1 MTADDVPID
10 LRRLLDALPTPAL
23 PPVDVAAILG
33 REAERHANAARF
45 WKRTAALAVGL
56 AATALIALGW
66 PAPAPTDDYKSL
78 RDRLAKLEA
87 TPQPIPDNSK
97 LEAKLADIN
106 DLLLTLATDV
116 HERDGKQR
124 LALRTLAKQ
133 MTELRSL
140 SDRRWTEAKG
150 TTDALYILN
159 QSSRKEQ
166 NR

>member
-1 MTADDVPID
+1 MTDDDVPPD

-33 REAERHANAARF
+33 REAERQANATRF
-45 WKRTAALAVGL
+45 WKRTAAFAVGL
-56 AATALIALGW
+56 AAAALIALGW
-66 PAPAPTDDYKSL
+66 PAPAPSGDFEAL
-78 RDRLAKLEA
+78 RDRLAKLE
-87 TPQPIPDNSK
+87 TQPQPVADHSK

-116 HERDGKQR
+116 HERDEKQR

-133 MTELRSL
+133 VTELRTL
-140 SDRRWTEAKG
+140 SDRRWTEAKS

-159 QSSRKEQ
+159 QTSRKEQ
-166 NR
+166 SR

>member
-1 MTADDVPID
+1 MTDDVPPE
-10 LRRLLDALPTPAL
+10 LRRLLDAQPAPAL

-33 REAERHANAARF
+33 REAERQADAARF
-45 WKRTAALAVGL
+45 WKRTAAAAVGV
-56 AATALIALGW
+56 AAAALIVLGW
-66 PAPAPTDDYKSL
+66 PAPAPTGDFEAL
-78 RDRLAKLEA
+78 RERLAKLET
-87 TPQPIPDNSK
+87 TPQKIPDHSK

-116 HERDGKQR
+116 NERDGKQR

>member
-1 MTADDVPID
+1 MTADDVPPD

-23 PPVDVAAILG
+23 PPVDVGAILG
-33 REAERHANAARF
+33 GVAPRQANAARF
-45 WKRTAALAVGL
+45 WKRTAAFAVGL
-56 AATALIALGW
+56 AAAALVALGW
-66 PAPAPTDDYKSL
+66 PVPAPTGDLEAL

-87 TPQPIPDNSK
+87 TPQPFPDQSK

-116 HERDGKQR
+116 NERDEKQR

-133 MTELRSL
+133 VTELRSL
-140 SDRRWTEAKG
+140 SDRRWTEAKS

>member
-1 MTADDVPID
+1 MTADEMPPD
-10 LRRLLDALPTPAL
+10 LRRRLDELPVPAL

-33 REAERHANAARF
+33 REAERQANAARF
-45 WKRTAALAVGL
+45 WKRTAAFAAGL
-56 AATALIALGW
+56 AAAALIALGW
-66 PAPAPTDDYKSL
+66 PAPAPSGEFEAL
-78 RDRLAKLEA
+78 RDRIAKLEA
-87 TPQPIPDNSK
+87 QPIPDHSK

-116 HERDGKQR
+116 NERDEKQR

-133 MTELRSL
+133 LTELRSL
-140 SDRRWTEAKG
+140 SDRRWTEAKS

-159 QSSRKEQ
+159 QSPRKEQ